1 MQPDSKNISRVW
13 SPDFLRCDDVMYLM
27 RGRFLFDS
35 ALEKKPRNLRNFQ
48 KKLELLM
55 KARERLEIHFIHGEL
70 LDKNIFFRFR
80 NLKFLV

>member
-1 MQPDSKNISRVW
+1 M
-13 SPDFLRCDDVMYLM
+13 RCDDVMYLM

-35 ALEKKPRNLRNFQ
+35 ALEKTRNLRNFQ

-70 LDKNIFFRFR
+70 LDK
-80 NLKFLV
+80 KYFL